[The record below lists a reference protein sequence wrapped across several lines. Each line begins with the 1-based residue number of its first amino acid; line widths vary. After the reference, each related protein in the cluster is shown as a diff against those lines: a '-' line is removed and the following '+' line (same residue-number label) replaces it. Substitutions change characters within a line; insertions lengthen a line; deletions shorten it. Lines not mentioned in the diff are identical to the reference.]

1 MTWKLKRSMINEDL
15 QARKISP
22 LTLYEESLLIRRGEL
37 GVEAGAWTIVRRRN
51 ERDRLFRS
59 KAEG

>member
-15 QARKISP
+15 RARRISP
-22 LTLYEESLLIRRGEL
+22 LTLYEESLLIRRHEL
-37 GVEAGAWTIVRRRN
+37 GAEAGAWMIVRRRN
-51 ERDRLFRS
+51 ERDRLCRP